1 MVVLQAAIPILIGTK
16 FDDFIQLPID
26 LQWTIASQVRLYAFN
41 KQNTN
46 SIILLFSILGPS
58 YIYFFRLRE
67 TRRYKEKALLMFRN
81 SEST

>member
-46 SIILLFSILGPS
+46 SIIVLFSILGPS
-58 YIYFFRLRE
+58 YIFFFSFE
-67 TRRYKEKALLMFRN
+67 RN
-81 SEST
+81 STVQGKSPTHV